1 MNPRRIL
8 MKSGVGSPLR
18 LEEDHRVGVSPDEPA
33 LALSHDLAVDL
44 RQWSQEHPEHGEPTD
59 PHVRRHARDGLA
71 LGTRLAA
78 ELGPAYTVLFHDQVH
93 QMSHSVCW
101 QCGGFHWRAQ
111 AHEPLVVTRTIQVI
125 GEYKYWPL
133 RFAADADFAPD
144 DPVVGLG
151 LSETLV
157 DELYAWSR
165 SVDDL
170 VEAGI
175 NPAARSGTPVLSR
188 REIVER
194 GESLS
199 RTLADELGNGWTVEY
214 ARLAH

>member
-1 MNPRRIL
+1 MNPRGIL

-18 LEEDHRVGVSPDEPA
+18 LQQDHRVGVSPDELA

-44 RQWSQEHPEHGEPTD
+44 RRWSQEHPEHGEPTD
-59 PHVRRHARDGLA
+59 PKVRRHARDGLA

-78 ELGPAYTVLFHDQVH
+78 ELGPACTVLFHDQVH
-93 QMSHSVCW
+93 RISHNVCW
-101 QCGGFHWRAQ
+101 QCGGFHWRSQ
-111 AHEPLVVTRTIQVI
+111 VHEPLVVTRTIRVI

-170 VEAGI
+170 VEAEI

-188 REIVER
+188 RELVER

-199 RTLADELGNGWTVEY
+199 RALADELGNGWTVEY